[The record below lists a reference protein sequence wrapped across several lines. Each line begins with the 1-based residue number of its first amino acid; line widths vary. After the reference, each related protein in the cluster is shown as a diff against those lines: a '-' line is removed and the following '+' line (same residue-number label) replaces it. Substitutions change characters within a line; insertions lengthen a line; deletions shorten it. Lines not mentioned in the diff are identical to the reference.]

1 MADVVST
8 APDHSQLRD
17 ALTTS
22 PALCPLAWNEQRSAL
37 LFGRFSE
44 AAYRKVSFF
53 DQRATELA
61 ERTGVVPWAMA
72 EPWLVDLPRRCDF
85 IFHVSHCGSTLLSR
99 LLGTDDACLAVREP
113 GILRGI
119 TTGDPTAR
127 LDATL
132 GLLSRTFH
140 PQQRSLIKATSVV
153 NAVAEQLLSRATD
166 ARAALMFVPAE
177 TFLAAVLD
185 GSMSDIEAHA
195 ESRWQRLQ
203 ALDGQPV
210 PAAAPGTPGERAAA
224 AWLCEMRSLEQLATT
239 FPERTGWVNF
249 DAFLEDPAAVLAA
262 VASFFGLSLDASA
275 AVAGPI
281 MQRYAKRPGVH
292 YDTGSR
298 AALLAAARQTH
309 ATEIDAGLAWL
320 AAAGW
325 QPPLPAPLP
334 SGA

>member
-8 APDHSQLRD
+8 APDYTQLRD
-17 ALTTS
+17 ALLTS
-22 PALCPLAWNEQRSAL
+22 AALCPLAWNEQRSAL

-44 AAYRKVSFF
+44 AAYREVSFF

-61 ERTGVVPWAMA
+61 ERTGVVPWAMV

-99 LLGTDDACLAVREP
+99 LLGTDNACLAVREP
-113 GILRGI
+113 GILRGL
-119 TTGDPTAR
+119 TSGDPTSR

-140 PQQRSLIKATSVV
+140 PQQRPLVKATSVV
-153 NAVAEQLLSRATD
+153 NTVAAQLLGRATE
-166 ARAALMFVPAE
+166 ARAALVFVPPE

-203 ALDGQPV
+203 ARDSQPV
-210 PAAAPGTPGERAAA
+210 PAAAPATPGEHAAA
-224 AWLCEMRSLEQLATT
+224 AWLCEMRSLEHLATT

-249 DAFLEDPAAVLAA
+249 DAFLEDPGAVLAA

-281 MQRYAKRPGVH
+281 MQHYAKRPGVS

-298 AALLAAARQTH
+298 AALLATARQAH
-309 ATEIDAGLAWL
+309 ASEIDAGLAWL

-325 QPPLPAPLP
+325 QPPLPNVLP